1 MINNIEVGDRFT
13 INWKNIKKIYPNLEV
28 CNQLNKEFTVVDFSK
43 SGFSVYFDDNRTNK
57 KGFNCNFCIEEGN
70 KKCISINNI
79 TITYKKI
86 QYDRDKKLN
95 KILI

>member
-13 INWKNIKKIYPNLEV
+13 INWKNIK
-28 CNQLNKEFTVVDFSK
+28 QLNKEFTVIDFSK
-43 SGFSVYFDDNRTNK
+43 SGLSVYFDDNRTNK
-57 KGFNCNFCIEEGN
+57 KGCKCNFCIEEGN